1 MISKYLRHF
10 HLHHHCRAGDWFD
23 VGNQRDW
30 LFPPFWPSDFKYS
43 ISSFNFQLNFSL
55 WWYAFCLL
63 CWHFFLLHRLRLFV
77 TKSLFFKFLFS
88 KGSLMVPHPHSCRR
102 NLSDLPTILIKRWQ
116 DWPVSWKSSS
126 WHFSARPGRP
136 SYFACLTTKR
146 NHLNTALVWPRATN
160 SYIFTFF
167 DGKCVLSLIDP
178 NLKDDHIGS
187 M

>member
-1 MISKYLRHF
+1 MLGTSVTGSSPHFDLQISNIPFPASIFNWISHF
-10 HLHHHCRAGDWFD
+10 DDMPSVFFAGISFSSTACTFF
-23 VGNQRDW
+23 VTG
-30 LFPPFWPSDFKYS
+30 
-43 ISSFNFQLNFSL
+43 SSFL
-55 WWYAFCLL
+55 
-63 CWHFFLLHRLRLFV
+63 
-77 TKSLFFKFLFS
+77 KILFF